1 MGRRRLIVDARG
13 LDMFRMHRF
22 VVAPFAGAVMVFGSA
37 AFAGTAETLEAEC
50 KTQLGLSDSA
60 CTCIGAKA
68 EAELND
74 KQQAM
79 VVAAVTKDK
88 PAQAEAMAQMTQ
100 AEAAGAANFMTTAP
114 DTCANQ

>member
-1 MGRRRLIVDARG
+1 MS
-13 LDMFRMHRF
+13 RMHGF
-22 VVAPFAGAVMVFGSA
+22 VLAPLAGAVMIMGSA

-60 CTCIGAKA
+60 CTCIGTKA

-79 VVAAVTKDK
+79 VVASVTKDK
-88 PAQAEAMAQMTQ
+88 AGQAEAMAQMTQ
-100 AEAAGAANFMTTAP
+100 AEAVGAATFMTTAP
-114 DTCANQ
+114 DACANQ